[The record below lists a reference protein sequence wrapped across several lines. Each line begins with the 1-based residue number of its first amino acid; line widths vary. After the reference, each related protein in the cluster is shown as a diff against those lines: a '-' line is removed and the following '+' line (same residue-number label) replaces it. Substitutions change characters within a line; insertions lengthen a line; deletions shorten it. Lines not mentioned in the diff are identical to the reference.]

1 MKQFKLVFLV
11 MCSDHDSAVHRTQME
26 SPMCKSIMIGV
37 KDIEDACAQAKQL
50 VDGGAVRCDGDNR
63 FFGGAANARAEG
75 YVFRQLRH
83 DHTGAGAVPRR
94 ALHGIR

>member
-50 VDGGAVRCDGDNR
+50 VDAGEVQKIELCGA
-63 FFGGAANARAEG
+63 FGKEGAQAIREMVSSSAISSISNNCPSG
-75 YVFRQLRH
+75 
-83 DHTGAGAVPRR
+83 HTDVPPVK
-94 ALHGIR
+94 